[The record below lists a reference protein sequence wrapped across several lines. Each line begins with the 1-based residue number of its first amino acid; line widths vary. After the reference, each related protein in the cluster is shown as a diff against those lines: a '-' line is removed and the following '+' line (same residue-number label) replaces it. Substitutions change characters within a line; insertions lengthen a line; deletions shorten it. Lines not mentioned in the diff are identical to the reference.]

1 MQGPAFTML
10 PLPTLKN
17 SCGIPVLAEADLVA
31 EGLVAQLAGVGLLA
45 VMGTARV
52 HLEAVRRG
60 EHLLA
65 LHARVQVAEL
75 MQARPLGRHVVEVQ
89 VRRVRQTQMSGDS
102 RWHAPDAHADA
113 NADSRRCGSS
123 SSCRGRRRTIL
134 GGRG

>member
-1 MQGPAFTML
+1 MQGPCSPPPSPANT
-10 PLPTLKN
+10 
-17 SCGIPVLAEADLVA
+17 CGLPVLAEADLVA

-45 VMGTARV
+45 MVGAARV

-102 RWHAPDAHADA
+102 RWHAPHAHADA
-113 NADSRRCGSS
+113 NTDSGSGGSS
-123 SSCRGRRRTIL
+123 SSCRC
-134 GGRG
+134 RG